1 MENTSYFNATEANTN
16 ATPLANNAM
25 WKSEKHYRNWMTI
38 VIVSGCGFV
47 INVYV
52 IIAMI
57 IYLSKLKNL
66 KKSLKEN
73 GSKRYRAVMEICL
86 LITACLTLMNTPA
99 TEKILVD
106 IYFPQICSISR
117 RFRGTGGSYNFLFIY
132 LNLWLRQRSI
142 YNDPAMKHLT
152 TKITRTLS
160 FVVLFL
166 LIISPLSTHI
176 IYVSA
181 YTFAVVDTGC
191 SIVASTVN
199 PQAMW
204 IVIGSTSLLMQCL
217 LLWLFVL
224 PLYKHS
230 ANAPQVGSSSSSQ
243 AKIKAITKRA
253 FITRLVCS
261 ITDTVS
267 VIMAASAVLK
277 DGITLPLAMYIS
289 LLVNLFMYVVSF
301 PDWERLMLPCCIS
314 AFRNRNQS
322 EREVS
327 QGRSTKVTEA

>member
-1 MENTSYFNATEANTN
+1 MENTSYFHCTETNTIT
-16 ATPLANNAM
+16 TPLASNAM
-25 WKSEKHYRNWMTI
+25 WKSEKHYRNWLTI

-86 LITACLTLMNTPA
+86 LINASAALMNTPA

-106 IYFPQICSISR
+106 IYFPQICPISR
-117 RFRGTGGSYNFLFIY
+117 GIRGFGGSSSVLFNY

-152 TKITRTLS
+152 TKVTRTLS

-166 LIISPLSTHI
+166 VAVTPISSYVI
-176 IYVSA
+176 FVSA
-181 YTFAVVDTGC
+181 YTFSVVDTGC

-204 IVIGSTSLLMQCL
+204 FAVGLNSLLMQCL

-230 ANAPQVGSSSSSQ
+230 ANAPHGGSSSSSQ
-243 AKIKAITKRA
+243 AKIRAITKRA
-253 FITRLVCS
+253 FIKGLISS

-267 VIMAASAVLK
+267 VIMAASAVFK

-289 LLVNLFMYVVSF
+289 VLVNLIMYVVSF

-314 AFRNRNQS
+314 AFRKRNQS

-327 QGRSTKVTEA
+327 QRISTKVTAA